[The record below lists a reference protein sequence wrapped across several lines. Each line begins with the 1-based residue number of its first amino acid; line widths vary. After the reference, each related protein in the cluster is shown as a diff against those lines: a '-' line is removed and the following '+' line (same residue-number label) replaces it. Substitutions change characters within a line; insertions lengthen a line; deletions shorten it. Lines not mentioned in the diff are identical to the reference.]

1 VLRNP
6 ARGTRD
12 HLASRSRHWSP
23 LEAGKRADFVVPDA
37 NPLEAEPKRITG
49 IKVLA
54 AVLGGTPAYQPTEI
68 FRS

>member
-1 VLRNP
+1 
-6 ARGTRD
+6 
-12 HLASRSRHWSP
+12 
-23 LEAGKRADFVVPDA
+23 VVPDA

-54 AVLGGTPAYQPTEI
+54 AVLGGTLVYQPTEI